1 MDQVTCH
8 RWILY
13 VVADSKYTKKFVIF
27 VDCINLTEMA
37 VFNKNKKERKPSM
50 KKKLFFSLGS
60 LAMILLLSGVISII
74 EYRRMSDYVSDLIAA
89 NIKSINLSQKLADL
103 TQEYNDQMLA
113 VVVQNDISLMP
124 DFNLDYFNAQSD
136 SLRSSFTSSRM
147 LPKVDSVVTAFDA
160 FMKTSL
166 KFDEV
171 FLADNVNTGE
181 WFFGSLQPRYTK
193 LRQDLISLND
203 VIHEELQR
211 NSADFDAGFY
221 RSIIPGVV
229 SVGAGLLLI
238 LLLLYF
244 TMAYYVKPIYRMA
257 DGIDGYRHSGR
268 RHVYEFDGDDQLS
281 DINAGITEI
290 IDENVELKKR
300 VKKLRDERERLL
312 QNISDLTA
320 E

>member
-1 MDQVTCH
+1 MAFFN
-8 RWILY
+8 RRN
-13 VVADSKYTKKFVIF
+13 K
-27 VDCINLTEMA
+27 TE
-37 VFNKNKKERKPSM
+37 KKPSM
-50 KKKLFFSLGS
+50 KKKLFLSLGS
-60 LAMILLLSGVISII
+60 LAMILLLSGVISIL

-113 VVVQNDISLMP
+113 VVVQNDISMMP

-136 SLRSSFTSSRM
+136 SLRSSFTSERM

-171 FLADNVNTGE
+171 FLADSVDTGE

-193 LRQDLISLND
+193 LRQDLNSLNE
-203 VIHEELQR
+203 VIHDELLR

-244 TMAYYVKPIYRMA
+244 TMAYYVKPIYRIA
-257 DGIDGYRHSGR
+257 DGINSFRLSGR
-268 RHVYEFDGDDQLS
+268 RHVYVFDGDDQLAE
-281 DINAGITEI
+281 INAGGTELI
-290 IDENVELKKR
+290 EETIESKQRIKALS
-300 VKKLRDERERLL
+300 DERERLI